1 MALWGAVMG
10 YGNLIYHTAGWLEGG
25 LVASFEKLVIDCEM
39 LQHMSRMLE
48 PLKID
53 LDEVG
58 LDAMQEVG
66 PGGHFFGCAHT
77 MERYKTAFYEPF
89 ISDWQNSENW
99 VAAGSKDAT
108 ARATELW
115 PKILDEFEPPPIEAD
130 RREALEAYVARRK
143 EILDGDEPLLEP
155 TD

>member
-1 MALWGAVMG
+1 
-10 YGNLIYHTAGWLEGG
+10 
-25 LVASFEKLVIDCEM
+25 
-39 LQHMSRMLE
+39 MSKMLE

-58 LDAMQEVG
+58 LEAMREVG

-77 MERYKTAFYEPF
+77 MGRYKTAFYEPF
-89 ISDWQNSENW
+89 VSDWQNSESW
-99 VAAGSKDAT
+99 TAAGARDAT

-115 PKILDEFEPPPIEAD
+115 PKILEEFEPPPID
-130 RREALEAYVARRK
+130 PSTREALEDYIARRK
-143 EILDGDEPLLEP
+143 EQLGGEEPLLEP

>member
-1 MALWGAVMG
+1 
-10 YGNLIYHTAGWLEGG
+10 
-25 LVASFEKLVIDCEM
+25 M
-39 LQHMSRMLE
+39 LQHLSKMLE

-58 LDAMQEVG
+58 LEAMREVG

-77 MERYKTAFYEPF
+77 MERYRNAFYEPF
-89 ISDWQNSENW
+89 VSDWQNSENW

-115 PKILDEFEPPPIEAD
+115 PKILEEFTPPPVDAAVC
-130 RREALEAYVARRK
+130 EALETYVARRK
-143 EILDGDEPLLEP
+143 EELGGEEPGLEP